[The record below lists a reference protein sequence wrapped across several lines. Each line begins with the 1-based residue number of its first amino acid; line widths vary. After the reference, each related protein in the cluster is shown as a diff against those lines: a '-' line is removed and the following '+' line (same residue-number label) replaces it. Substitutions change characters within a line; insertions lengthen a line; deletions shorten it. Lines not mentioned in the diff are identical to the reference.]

1 MSADPFNIDVLKS
14 SCGYIDNFIDGKTIV
29 SINSILSQEQKMS
42 LPIVEGNKSGL
53 LKYTMLS
60 VWYNMA
66 RKVPFVAAYNIDGT
80 LEKKKIARK
89 NFHLDPRII
98 TTAQLDNDFYD
109 LIKGFTEF
117 EIGHMASHN
126 EMSWGVNG
134 TTQAHQTFHF
144 SNSVPQV
151 ERLNS
156 GLWSKLE
163 SYVIAETN
171 DSENKRIAVFTGPM
185 LNSTDPYYVKDATF
199 QVPLFFYK
207 IIVFSFEGLLY
218 STAFVMSQLKRAQEL
233 NLIAVAPERFE
244 KGLIDFMPTPFND
257 YPHKEVFQ
265 VNIDLIEEYCDMQFK
280 WTNVKRVK
288 IPDDQRKLE
297 KISQTGGST
306 KNLKA
311 NLESSQ
317 NEFKLTNM
325 VLPSR
330 KLFK

>member
-1 MSADPFNIDVLKS
+1 MSADPFNLDVLKS
-14 SCGYIDNFIDGKTIV
+14 SCGYIDTFIDGKTNV
-29 SINSILSQEQKMS
+29 SINSILTEHQKEL
-42 LPIVEGNKSGL
+42 LPLVDGNKSGL

-60 VWYNMA
+60 IWYNTA

-80 LEKKKIARK
+80 LEKKKIPRK
-89 NFHLDPRII
+89 TFRPDPRFKFSE
-98 TTAQLDNDFYD
+98 QLNESFYD
-109 LIKGFTEF
+109 LITDFTEF

-134 TTQAHQTFHF
+134 TTQAHQTFYF

-151 ERLNS
+151 EKLNS

-163 SYVIAETN
+163 SYVIAET
-171 DSENKRIAVFTGPM
+171 DDTENNRIAVFTGPM
-185 LNSTDPYYVKDATF
+185 LKNTDPYYVKDATF

-207 IIVFSFEGLLY
+207 IVVFSFEGKLY

-233 NLIAVAPERFE
+233 QLIPDTLENFDKGLFE
-244 KGLIDFMPTPFND
+244 KTPTPFSD
-257 YPHKEVFQ
+257 YRHREVFQ
-265 VNIDLIEEYCDMQFK
+265 VNIDLIEHYCDMQFK
-280 WTNVKRVK
+280 WTNVKRIK
-288 IPDDQRKLE
+288 IPNDQQKLK

-306 KNLKA
+306 KNLKT
-311 NLESSQ
+311 NVEGFK

-330 KLFK
+330 KFFK